1 MKKPA
6 LNDDRKRKEIELFI
20 SRFRAKARLAGM
32 VQSRVKT
39 LEKQGRSEK
48 LENIKTLEFSFR
60 DCPFNARFAGS
71 ASGVSFSYDAAN
83 PLIENFNLTIARGD
97 RICVVGPNGRGKTT
111 LLKLLA
117 GTLQPQQGDD
127 FLAWQ
132 YPHGIFRADQYCF
145 ACRHAHG

>member
-1 MKKPA
+1 M
-6 LNDDRKRKEIELFI
+6 FI

-48 LENIKTLEFSFR
+48 LENIKALEFSFR
-60 DCPFNARFAGS
+60 SCPFNARFAGS

-83 PLIENFNLTIARGD
+83 PLIENFNLTIGRGD
-97 RICVVGPNGRGKTT
+97 RICVVGPNGHGKTT

-117 GTLQPQQGDD
+117 GTLQPQSGRD
-127 FLAWQ
+127 FLASERV
-132 YPHGIFRADQYCF
+132 HGIF
-145 ACRHAHG
+145 